1 MLNNKY
7 AIALY
12 HKNEIFCWAISTNA
26 SEFIGFALS
35 AFFSV
40 EMDYIHIA
48 GNCVIFRTP
57 FRSILQK
64 FLRNFW
70 ITSISREKK
79 PFIFS
84 MFDYTYLQIWT
95 FFISRLYVKY
105 ILLQEL
111 FRQRILVFN
120 QKCKIWIWYDMICLA
135 KKNFPPKF
143 FFVK

>member
-1 MLNNKY
+1 MGDFY
-7 AIALY
+7 QCQWSYRIC
-12 HKNEIFCWAISTNA
+12 FIS
-26 SEFIGFALS
+26 I
-35 AFFSV
+35 
-40 EMDYIHIA
+40 EMDFIHIA

-70 ITSISREKK
+70 IMSISREKT

-120 QKCKIWIWYDMICLA
+120 QKCKIWIWYDMSS
-135 KKNFPPKF
+135 KKKLSSKIFLREIMWEFQFNEKH
-143 FFVK
+143 

>member
-48 GNCVIFRTP
+48 GNCVRFRTP
-57 FRSILQK
+57 FRSYTAKVFEK
-64 FLRNFW
+64 FLN
-70 ITSISREKK
+70 
-79 PFIFS
+79 
-84 MFDYTYLQIWT
+84 
-95 FFISRLYVKY
+95 
-105 ILLQEL
+105 
-111 FRQRILVFN
+111 
-120 QKCKIWIWYDMICLA
+120 
-135 KKNFPPKF
+135 
-143 FFVK
+143 